1 MSSKVSYLTSTIE
14 IKKLKK
20 KDGNNKEI
28 NIKGGIVIDGFPS
41 SSGLVN
47 AIASECLIRSTGT
60 DLVAFLDSPNFPPL
74 SVVNNYV
81 PQYPVRIYVNESLK
95 VAFFVS
101 DINIDKAIQRDV
113 AKAILKWTRE
123 NECKL
128 IISAQGILSSSSPPP
143 SGSGNRNK
151 EDSAQEDGDY
161 DDSNIND
168 TTKSTTTTSLPT
180 LPTDIYAVTSTE
192 SAARIITESSNY
204 FTHLRGGTVTGIPA
218 ILLNE
223 GAMTNLDV
231 IVFLVDVLRDAP
243 DFRAAAVVSEAV
255 SRIVPNLSCD
265 IGALMV
271 EAQIIENRMK
281 NVRAEQKRYSYIA

>member
-1 MSSKVSYLTSTIE
+1 MSSEISYLTSGIE

-20 KDGNNKEI
+20 KDGKNKEI
-28 NIKGGIVIDGFPS
+28 NIKGGIVLDGFPS

-47 AIASECLIRSTGT
+47 AIASQCLIRSTGT

>member
-1 MSSKVSYLTSTIE
+1 MSSEVSYLNSGIE

-20 KDGNNKEI
+20 KDGKNKEI
-28 NIKGGIVIDGFPS
+28 NIKGGIVLDGFPS

-47 AIASECLIRSTGT
+47 ASASQCLIRSTGT
-60 DLVAFLDSPNFPPL
+60 DLVAFLDSPDFPPI

-95 VAFFVS
+95 MAFFVS

-128 IISAQGILSSSSPPP
+128 IISAQGILSSFSPTSS
-143 SGSGNRNK
+143 SGDGNK
-151 EDSAQEDGDY
+151 EEDSGQEDGDY
-161 DDSNIND
+161 DDCNNND
-168 TTKSTTTTSLPT
+168 TTKATSITSLPP
-180 LPTDIYAVTSTE
+180 LPTDISAVTSTE
-192 SAARIITESSNY
+192 SAARLIMESSNY
-204 FTHLRGGTVTGIPA
+204 FTHLRVGTVTGIPE

-223 GAMTNLDV
+223 GSMTNLDV
-231 IVFLVDVLRDAP
+231 IVFLVNVIRDVP

-255 SRIVPNLSCD
+255 SRIVPKLSCD

-271 EAQIIENRMK
+271 EAQIIENKMK
-281 NVRAEQKRYSYIA
+281 NVRAEQKRTSYID